1 MIVDKVLTVL
11 GLIIGILVM
20 VVGFP
25 AVVVCRLLDRS
36 GTLDHYLAKWW
47 LSNVS
52 RILGLRVVVHGRE
65 NLRRSERYLIIAN
78 HKSAADIFVAARVLR
93 LHFKFFAAHHL
104 FPIPLFGWSMSMAG
118 YLPVNRSNRRQARES
133 IMKGTEILK
142 QGKAS
147 LLIFPE
153 GTRIVKPEIGDFK
166 HGFLRIAME
175 ARRPILPVIM
185 EGTVRIKQKDDFWFH
200 RGVVHVSIL
209 PAISTEGLTPENWD
223 ETKAMYEELFR
234 SEYNILRGRAVKAH

>member
-11 GLIIGILVM
+11 GLVVGILVM
-20 VVGFP
+20 VAGFP
-25 AVVVCRLLDRS
+25 LVLLCRLMDRS
-36 GTLDHYLAKWW
+36 GTLNHYLAKWW
-47 LSNVS
+47 LSSVS
-52 RILGLRVVVHGRE
+52 RILGLRVVVQGRE

-104 FPIPLFGWSMSMAG
+104 FPIPLFGWAMSMAG

-153 GTRIVKPEIGDFK
+153 GTRVVKPEIGEFK

-185 EGTVRIKQKDDFWFH
+185 EGTVAVKKKEDFWFH

-209 PAISTEGLTPENWD
+209 PAISTEDLAPENWD
-223 ETKAMYEELFR
+223 ETKKMYEGLFAT
-234 SEYNILRGRAVKAH
+234 EYEKLRNLGVGPR

>member
-1 MIVDKVLTVL
+1 MIIDVVLTML

-25 AVVVCRLLDRS
+25 LVAVCWLLDRS
-36 GTLDHYLAKWW
+36 GKLDHYLAKWW
-47 LSNVS
+47 LSSVS

-78 HKSAADIFVAARVLR
+78 HKSAADIFVAGRVLR

-104 FPIPLFGWSMSMAG
+104 FPMPFFGWSMSMAG
-118 YLPVNRSNRRQARES
+118 YLPINRSNRRQARES

-142 QGKAS
+142 RGKAS

-166 HGFLRIAME
+166 HGFLRIAEE
-175 ARRPILPVIM
+175 ARRPILPVII
-185 EGTVRIKQKDDFWFH
+185 EGTVKIKKKDDFWFH
-200 RGVVHVSIL
+200 PGVVHVSIL
-209 PAISTEGLTPENWD
+209 PAAPTDGLTPENWD
-223 ETKAMYEELFR
+223 ETKKMYEELFR
-234 SEYNILRGRAVKAH
+234 IEYKKLRNYGVGPS